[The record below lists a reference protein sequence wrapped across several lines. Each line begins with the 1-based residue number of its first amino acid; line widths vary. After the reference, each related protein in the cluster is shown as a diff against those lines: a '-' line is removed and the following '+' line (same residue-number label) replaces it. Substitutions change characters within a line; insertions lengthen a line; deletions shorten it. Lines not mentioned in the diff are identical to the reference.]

1 MCWGQSPWQRTIA
14 TSRSEATTTEPK
26 PENETTAR
34 TQGSRGS
41 LALLAQ
47 SKGNVRLALL
57 LRSHAE
63 EDRFRLTSS
72 FRNGPLRTTNPR
84 SRFPSSQACQIA
96 HRLILLWS
104 NPPASPWSRHD
115 GPPRPAS
122 HPRPP
127 RR

>member
-41 LALLAQ
+41 LASLAQ

-57 LRSHAE
+57 LRSHPKE
-63 EDRFRLTSS
+63 HRFRLTSS
-72 FRNGPLRTTNPR
+72 FRNGPLFFLHPQPPWCHRDSEPQRTIR
-84 SRFPSSQACQIA
+84 VGGQQ
-96 HRLILLWS
+96 
-104 NPPASPWSRHD
+104 
-115 GPPRPAS
+115 
-122 HPRPP
+122 
-127 RR
+127 